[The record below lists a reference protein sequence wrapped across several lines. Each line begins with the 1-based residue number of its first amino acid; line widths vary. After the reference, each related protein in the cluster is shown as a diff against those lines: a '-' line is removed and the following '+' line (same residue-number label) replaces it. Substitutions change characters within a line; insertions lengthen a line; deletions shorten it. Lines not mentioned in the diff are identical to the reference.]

1 MRLKADRG
9 IAGSELMSFKIE
21 NHSTELVDKT
31 KQRSNIFMRT
41 MLDRIVAIA
50 TPRTPKKEGYLSR
63 DIIKRVQG
71 TKGQIEWG
79 TGYAAVQEAGQRKD
93 PRSGKIVVFKNYTT
107 PGTGPHFAEKSIKE
121 AIKGT
126 GIVARLAHLI

>member
-1 MRLKADRG
+1 MG
-9 IAGSELMSFKIE
+9 FKIE
-21 NHSTELVDKT
+21 NKSNELVDKT

-41 MLDRIVAIA
+41 MLDRIINIS
-50 TPRTPKKEGYLSR
+50 TPRTPKREGYLSR
-63 DIIKRVQG
+63 GIIKRVQG

-79 TGYAAVQEAGQRKD
+79 TKYASVQEAGKRVD
-93 PRSGKIVVFKNYTT
+93 PRSGKTVVFRNYTT